1 MKHKHQR
8 NKIQGN
14 QPHSSHAHNTT
25 GHNTTGHN
33 TTSHNNSSHNTT
45 SHSTRNHSSSG
56 HRRHNSRS
64 AVSAQVRRQKRL
76 RKVLTVILL
85 ILLAVLG
92 TVIFYKQKEQKTE
105 NARITSSKQ
114 ENAKKQKAEKEK
126 AKAAEQKAKAEEA
139 AKKKAE
145 EEKNSR
151 LNKDVQTAE
160 NTATEQDHKTNGLSI
175 CMYHYVYDKNNPPKE
190 QLNNN
195 FIEVHD
201 LEAELKYLTEN
212 NYYFPTWEEV
222 RKYVKGELLLP
233 KKSVVLTFDDGAY
246 SFLNLGVPLF
256 NKYKVPVTSF
266 LIGNLE
272 GKKKVKK
279 YASEYMTFQSHSYN
293 MHRGGGNIGHGGIF
307 PVMNHDDAVADLQ
320 KSIRIGGNSDA
331 FAYPYGDYNDSCIQA
346 VKDAGFKC
354 AVTTEYGRAKVGDD
368 PLVLPR
374 IRMLRGQSLDSFKKL
389 VE

>member
-1 MKHKHQR
+1 M
-8 NKIQGN
+8 
-14 QPHSSHAHNTT
+14 
-25 GHNTTGHN
+25 
-33 TTSHNNSSHNTT
+33 
-45 SHSTRNHSSSG
+45 
-56 HRRHNSRS
+56 
-64 AVSAQVRRQKRL
+64 
-76 RKVLTVILL
+76 
-85 ILLAVLG
+85 
-92 TVIFYKQKEQKTE
+92 
-105 NARITSSKQ
+105 
-114 ENAKKQKAEKEK
+114 
-126 AKAAEQKAKAEEA
+126 
-139 AKKKAE
+139 
-145 EEKNSR
+145 
-151 LNKDVQTAE
+151 
-160 NTATEQDHKTNGLSI
+160 
-175 CMYHYVYDKNNPPKE
+175 
-190 QLNNN
+190 NNN

-307 PVMNHDDAVADLQ
+307 PVMNHHDAVADLQ